1 MESLKVKL
9 IKSDNRFDINSK
21 KRELIFAGNSYPEIF
36 EKIYKYKK
44 TFRYCDDGFEF
55 PDKEDEKSYD
65 NWYKS
70 LSEMKRFNLF
80 YDGCIVD

>member
-1 MESLKVKL
+1 MIIKL
-9 IKSDNRFDINSK
+9 IHTFNRFDVNSEK
-21 KRELIFAGNSYPEIF
+21 KEETFSGDNSQEVF
-36 EKIYKYKK
+36 KDIYRYRK

-55 PDKEDEKSYD
+55 LDKEDEKSYD

-70 LSEMKRFNLF
+70 LSEMERFNLF

>member
-1 MESLKVKL
+1 MIIKL
-9 IKSDNRFDINSK
+9 IHTFNRFDVNAEK
-21 KRELIFAGNSYPEIF
+21 KEETFSGETYPEVF
-36 EKIYKYKK
+36 KDIYRYRK

-55 PDKEDEKSYD
+55 PDKEDEKSYN

-70 LSEMKRFNLF
+70 LSEMERFNLF

>member
-1 MESLKVKL
+1 MIIKL
-9 IKSDNRFDINSK
+9 IHTYNRFDVNSEK
-21 KRELIFAGNSYPEIF
+21 KEETFSGDNYQEVF
-36 EKIYKYKK
+36 KDIYRYRK

-70 LSEMKRFNLF
+70 LSEMERFNLF

>member
-1 MESLKVKL
+1 MIIKL
-9 IKSDNRFDINSK
+9 IHTFNRFDVNSEK
-21 KRELIFAGNSYPEIF
+21 KEETFSGETYPEVF
-36 EKIYKYKK
+36 KDIYRYRK

-55 PDKEDEKSYD
+55 LDKEDEKSYN

-70 LSEMKRFNLF
+70 LSEMERFNLF

>member
-1 MESLKVKL
+1 MTIKL
-9 IKSDNRFDINSK
+9 IHTFNRFDVNSEK
-21 KRELIFAGNSYPEIF
+21 KEETFSGETYPEVF
-36 EKIYKYKK
+36 KDIYRYRK

-55 PDKEDEKSYD
+55 QDKEDEKSYN

-70 LSEMKRFNLF
+70 LSEMERFNLF

>member
-1 MESLKVKL
+1 MIIKL
-9 IKSDNRFDINSK
+9 IHIYNRFDVNSEK
-21 KRELIFAGNSYPEIF
+21 KEETFSGETYPEVF
-36 EKIYKYKK
+36 KDIYRYRK

-55 PDKEDEKSYD
+55 PDKEDEKSYN

-70 LSEMKRFNLF
+70 LSEMERFNLF

>member
-1 MESLKVKL
+1 MTIKL
-9 IKSDNRFDINSK
+9 IHTYNRFDVNSEK
-21 KRELIFAGNSYPEIF
+21 KEETFSGDNYQEVF
-36 EKIYKYKK
+36 KDIYRYRK

-55 PDKEDEKSYD
+55 PDKEDEKSYN

-70 LSEMKRFNLF
+70 LSEMERFNLF